1 MSLTTVQ
8 TGMLGSPQYYGFKN
22 RLINS
27 AMVIDQ
33 RSSGAAQTSVA
44 GGVYCV
50 DRWRTGGSF
59 NTGRFTI
66 QQNLNSITPPANFVK
81 YSGVTTTTAE
91 SPPSASYIYAFVQWI
106 EGVNVADLGWGTS
119 SAQTVTLSFWAR
131 SSLTGTFA
139 GDITN
144 GAQDRSYVFTYSL
157 PTANTWTFCTVTI
170 PGPTTGTW
178 TSDNSAGVGV
188 RFSLGTGSTYL
199 TSSTNQWLTGQYE
212 GATGQT
218 NVVSTNGATWYMT
231 GAQFELGSSATI
243 FDTRPYT
250 TELQLCQRYL
260 CGFNLDRQG
269 AVNNALSCAYG
280 FAVQNNQMRTGFYFP
295 VQTRVPPTGITTSGI
310 SNFNYYNGVASGTC
324 TGVNPVYA
332 TNNQCTLNWDFTSPT
347 LTVATGGF
355 IYAAANP
362 VPWFYLTGMEL

>member
-33 RSSGAAQTSVA
+33 RNAGAAQTGVNS
-44 GGVYCV
+44 GVYCV

-81 YSGVTTTTAE
+81 YSGVITTTAE

-250 TELQLCQRYL
+250 TELQLCQRYFSTSFPY
-260 CGFNLDRQG
+260 GTAPAQNSGIYSWRQTTVQSG
-269 AVNNALSCAYG
+269 YG
-280 FAVQNNQMRTGFYFP
+280 TFAQLYYPVSMRTS
-295 VQTRVPPTGITTSGI
+295 TPTITG
-310 SNFNYYNGVASGTC
+310 YNGGAANNLVRSWPGGQDFPYISFIQQSSSGFTLQYYGGGADG
-324 TGVNPVYA
+324 TGNPVGW
-332 TNNQCTLNWDFTSPT
+332 NWS
-347 LTVATGGF
+347 AS
-355 IYAAANP
+355 A
-362 VPWFYLTGMEL
+362 EL